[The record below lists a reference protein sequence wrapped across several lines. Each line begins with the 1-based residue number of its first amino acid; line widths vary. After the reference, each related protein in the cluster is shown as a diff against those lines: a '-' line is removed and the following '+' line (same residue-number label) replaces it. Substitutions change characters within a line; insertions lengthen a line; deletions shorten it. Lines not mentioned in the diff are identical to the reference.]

1 MKNEPERKRKSDKG
15 TESQKKQQKI
25 SEKSGSKKAAQHDFY
40 HGDRVAA
47 YSCGGSFFCVKLSK
61 IEKTKLDMDKIE
73 VNEEF
78 RRNPGKL

>member
-25 SEKSGSKKAAQHDFY
+25 SEKSGSKKAAQHDFH

-47 YSCGGSFFCVKLSK
+47 YSCGGSFFCVKIK
-61 IEKTKLDMDKIE
+61 Q
-73 VNEEF
+73 N
-78 RRNPGKL
+78 

>member
-47 YSCGGSFFCVKLSK
+47 YSCGGSFFCVVCPA
-61 IEKTKLDMDKIE
+61 KLDHTSRCKSGHG
-73 VNEEF
+73 N
-78 RRNPGKL
+78 RQ

>member
-40 HGDRVAA
+40 HGDRVAT
-47 YSCGGSFFCVKLSK
+47 YSCGGSFFCVKIK
-61 IEKTKLDMDKIE
+61 Q
-73 VNEEF
+73 N
-78 RRNPGKL
+78 

>member
-47 YSCGGSFFCVKLSK
+47 YSCGGSFFCFIGNFSNRQK
-61 IEKTKLDMDKIE
+61 
-73 VNEEF
+73 
-78 RRNPGKL
+78 

>member
-1 MKNEPERKRKSDKG
+1 MILVHLKEFAANLLMDYILLRLTG

-47 YSCGGSFFCVKLSK
+47 YSCGGSFFCVKIK
-61 IEKTKLDMDKIE
+61 Q
-73 VNEEF
+73 N
-78 RRNPGKL
+78 

>member
-40 HGDRVAA
+40 HGDCCLFLRW
-47 YSCGGSFFCVKLSK
+47 FFFLCQ
-61 IEKTKLDMDKIE
+61 
-73 VNEEF
+73 N
-78 RRNPGKL
+78 

>member
-40 HGDRVAA
+40 HGDRVIA
-47 YSCGGSFFCVKLSK
+47 YSCGGSFFCVKIK
-61 IEKTKLDMDKIE
+61 Q
-73 VNEEF
+73 N
-78 RRNPGKL
+78 